1 MSKSVKKI
9 VAVVAA
15 IAIPFA
21 APAIASAIG
30 LSSAVAGAVGS
41 AAAGSAIGSALTG
54 AALGAATGAVTGQD
68 IGRSALMG
76 AISGGV
82 GGYVQAPTAAASAA
96 PSGGGFFSPT
106 GGGAGLTTAASAAP
120 TAAVTAPSAV
130 GGFFSPTGG
139 AAAFNTAAN
148 AATAAP
154 SIGARL
160 GEALRGTGRAIAD
173 KFLDPKNLAD
183 LTLRAAG
190 QLAGSALAGSGLS
203 AEEQALLNAQAADLE
218 SLKNTNQELYRLRLD
233 QAKALL
239 GEAARDYGAEE
250 EARAQVRGV
259 GLTRQ
264 ALRGLTG
271 ERRRAEEAE
280 QLRARAEERATGRAR
295 GELMSAQNRVAT
307 RQAGLALLPS
317 APEIAT
323 MNARTSLMNMYGER
337 EASRAEKA
345 GQIGD
350 WFGALTGQRGSQSAG
365 NETPEERQR
374 RLEEERRGR

>member
-9 VAVVAA
+9 VGVVAA

-76 AISGGV
+76 AIGGGV
-82 GGYVQAPTAAASAA
+82 GGYVQAPTAASLT
-96 PSGGGFFSPT
+96 GVTPT
-106 GGGAGLTTAASAAP
+106 GVVPGTAAYYSNLAAAAP
-120 TAAVTAPSAV
+120 TAATTTFAPGLAGAQMAGTGTYLASNV
-130 GGFFSPTGG
+130 PT
-139 AAAFNTAAN
+139 AAA
-148 AATAAP
+148 AAP
-154 SIGARL
+154 SIGTRL
-160 GEALRGTGRAIAD
+160 ADVLRNTGQEVVN
-173 KFLDPKNLAD
+173 KFTDPKNLAD

-190 QLAGSALAGSGLS
+190 QLAGSAIAGSGLS
-203 AEEQALLNAQAADLE
+203 PEEQALLNAQAADLE

-317 APEIAT
+317 APELTT
-323 MNARTSLMNMYGER
+323 MNARSGLMNMYGTR
-337 EASRAEKA
+337 ENRRQEQA

-350 WFGALTGQRGSQSAG
+350 WFGALTGQSQTKRTG
-365 NETPEERQR
+365 NEEEDQKA
-374 RLEEERRGR
+374 